1 MNTIQSKKL
10 LYISP
15 LSYKIPLY
23 YSGLYSIS
31 NLENNTFYT
40 LTFNDVILS
49 FLSDSNGTIYINNQK
64 ESLPLN
70 LLSNI
75 EIRINSKIPFRLN
88 PVGNYYQNGTIMN
101 VDLTEYNA
109 VTKTITP
116 ISRQILINN
125 GSLNVIPSFN
135 NEQNSRS
142 LLGVGIF

>member
-10 LYISP
+10 LDISK

-70 LLSNI
+70 LLSNV
-75 EIRINSKIPFRLN
+75 EIRINSKIPFRVN

-109 VTKTITP
+109 VTKTLIP

-125 GSLNVIPSFN
+125 GSLNLIPSFN
-135 NEQNSRS
+135 NEKNSRS
-142 LLGVGIF
+142 LLGVGIL